1 MKRREFLSGLLL
13 LGGGRILSGAAP
25 AGNLSSWLTPGPLCR
40 PDGGSM
46 QVCEGRSCV
55 FLAAVA
61 SRAQENSAWCWA
73 ACLEMAFSC
82 LNHRVSQQAIVQA
95 TWGDIR
101 NAPATPSQIV
111 QTVDRDYVD
120 AAGSRFHPTA
130 HLIDRTSTIFSDLAS
145 VGRTFEHVAAGKPA
159 IIASMRSGGG
169 GHGTMLTTLT
179 VRRSADR
186 KSLPDFVSA
195 RVYDPWPDAKGRSQN
210 HVFTLEDWNRSP
222 YIILVD
228 V

>member
-13 LGGGRILSGAAP
+13 LGGSRILPGEAL
-25 AGNLSSWLTPGPLCR
+25 AGNLSGWFTSGPLCR
-40 PDGGSM
+40 PDGAGM
-46 QVCEGRSCV
+46 QICEGRSCV

-82 LNHRVSQQAIVQA
+82 LNHRVSQQAIVKA

-101 NAPATPSQIV
+101 NAPATPAQIV

-120 AAGSRFHPTA
+120 SLGSRFRPTA
-130 HLIDRTSTIFSDLAS
+130 RLIDRTFTIFTDFAAL
-145 VGRTFEHVAAGKPA
+145 GRTFEHVAAGKPA
-159 IIASMRSGGG
+159 IIGSVNGRGG
-169 GHGTMLTTLT
+169 GHATMLTTLT
-179 VRRSADR
+179 VRRSADG
-186 KSLPDFVSA
+186 KSLPDFLSA
-195 RVYDPWPDAKGRSQN
+195 RVYDPWPDEKGRSQN
-210 HVFTLEDWNRSP
+210 HVFTLADWNQSP

-228 V
+228 A